1 MNRIYD
7 DIKNKAL
14 SAMRALAKDC
24 PSYADAKML
33 IASSETA
40 VSLKRN
46 KVHKKIDSEWIERIE
61 ATIPYI
67 DVIVRNPSI
76 MIEDVDEVL
85 PVEVSRHIT
94 EKSIKHLAQHT
105 NLILDVKDDEITPS
119 KILNVY
125 HDETLLTYE
134 NKFVNTLIARLSAF
148 VDKRYKALMGGS
160 GTEANYKFDYQTE
173 FEHFTSVDEGRNSA
187 RINLRIELT
196 SPLGAEISESDIELN
211 ESYKDLLE
219 RVRRISNTI
228 TSFQSSAF
236 VQSLKRN
243 YIRPPVIRTNA
254 ILKNKNMKECLNL
267 WEYIETFD
275 KVGYSFIGDEYKE
288 MPSDDFVASLH
299 SPVALEYTTFY
310 HGVVEGEEEK
320 RLLSE
325 KHLFETF
332 PEFDDELNNEELED
346 YQVYDSEYKKTVP
359 VSRLMNNRKKLSE
372 DEKRI
377 RDAIV
382 VALRVDEILNA
393 EEMAKEAEARRL
405 AREARIREE
414 EERKR
419 LEEEERAR
427 RQAELDALRKTV
439 EIRYRR
445 SYMSRLIQAEDQIK
459 GFYSIIKNE
468 LLSYEG
474 VKARTSW
481 TKETFK
487 KGRQPIA
494 RIDVKG
500 KMLCLYLALDPKEA
514 DEKYRVVDVSS
525 KAGGDE
531 YPSLLKI
538 RSDRGIKYA
547 LDLIAKLMASLE
559 IAKLEREPEDFTIPY
574 EDDDALIERG
584 LIKVVLPDGAVLDEY
599 TDIVKA
605 NVSGFFDENGEGV
618 EKQDAASDETEEGET
633 AEAAIPAGP
642 IEIRYRRSFISR
654 FIQAEDY
661 IKDYYNEIKNYIL
674 SYKGVKSR
682 TSWSKETFKR
692 GRLPIARIDV
702 KGKTLCLYLALE
714 PKDIP
719 EKYHASDISEKRGGD
734 EYPTLLKVRSDRA
747 KKYAIELI
755 AEIMDK
761 YSIPRVDA
769 AAEDF
774 RLPYEDDA
782 ALIERGLIKLVI
794 PKGVVLS
801 ENDETVRANIS
812 AMIGERAPAP
822 EAEKTAEAAPA
833 TESEE
838 SAEPEFEAE
847 IVEISEGA
855 EETAPV
861 SESEAET
868 EPEIEVEVVEIAEE
882 EAPAAESEA
891 ETEPEI
897 EVEVVEIAEEEAP
910 AAESEAET
918 EPEAPAIE
926 EQTAAIETEESESDE
941 ADEQTDESID
951 YYIDEGESAVIEA
964 ASESE
969 ESEEDENEVYA
980 NAVSMAIADIEEEAV
995 LEMRLDAI
1003 LTSDSDNSRVTI
1015 LNALGSPLVIR
1026 KRFSST
1032 SGLAHVF
1039 ADSKNAKSATVLVPY
1054 TRAQYLAL
1062 PRKKKKSVLTTVRHM
1077 IDYNTTKKL
1086 LDALKLR
1093 RLENPRILER
1103 IARLEERLA
1112 EESKFLPT
1120 ARLWEESVKRLKK

>member
-1 MNRIYD
+1 
-7 DIKNKAL
+7 
-14 SAMRALAKDC
+14 
-24 PSYADAKML
+24 
-33 IASSETA
+33 
-40 VSLKRN
+40 
-46 KVHKKIDSEWIERIE
+46 
-61 ATIPYI
+61 
-67 DVIVRNPSI
+67 
-76 MIEDVDEVL
+76 
-85 PVEVSRHIT
+85 
-94 EKSIKHLAQHT
+94 
-105 NLILDVKDDEITPS
+105 
-119 KILNVY
+119 
-125 HDETLLTYE
+125 
-134 NKFVNTLIARLSAF
+134 
-148 VDKRYKALMGGS
+148 
-160 GTEANYKFDYQTE
+160 
-173 FEHFTSVDEGRNSA
+173 
-187 RINLRIELT
+187 
-196 SPLGAEISESDIELN
+196 
-211 ESYKDLLE
+211 
-219 RVRRISNTI
+219 
-228 TSFQSSAF
+228 
-236 VQSLKRN
+236 
-243 YIRPPVIRTNA
+243 
-254 ILKNKNMKECLNL
+254 
-267 WEYIETFD
+267 
-275 KVGYSFIGDEYKE
+275 
-288 MPSDDFVASLH
+288 
-299 SPVALEYTTFY
+299 
-310 HGVVEGEEEK
+310 
-320 RLLSE
+320 
-325 KHLFETF
+325 
-332 PEFDDELNNEELED
+332 
-346 YQVYDSEYKKTVP
+346 
-359 VSRLMNNRKKLSE
+359 MNNRKKLSE
-372 DEKRI
+372 DEKRV

-393 EEMAKEAEARRL
+393 EQMAKEAEARRL

-445 SYMSRLIQAEDQIK
+445 SYMSRLSQAEDQIK

-468 LLSYEG
+468 LLSYDG

-487 KGRQPIA
+487 RGRQPIA

-547 LDLIAKLMASLE
+547 FDLISRLMAGLE
-559 IAKLEREPEDFTIPY
+559 ISKLEREPEDFTIPY

-605 NVSGFFDENGEGV
+605 NVSGFFDENGEEV
-618 EKQDAASDETEEGET
+618 ESTDAAPTEEGAPAE
-633 AEAAIPAGP
+633 EAAIPAGP
-642 IEIRYRRSFISR
+642 VEIRYRRSFTSR
-654 FIQAEDY
+654 LIQAEDY

-674 SYKGVKSR
+674 SYKGVKARS
-682 TSWSKETFKR
+682 SWSKETFKR

-719 EKYHASDISEKRGGD
+719 EKYHVSDISEKRGGD

-747 KKYAIELI
+747 KKYALLLI
-755 AEIMDK
+755 SDIMDK
-761 YSIPRVDA
+761 HSIPQTDSVP
-769 AAEDF
+769 EEF

-812 AMIGERAPAP
+812 AMIGEKAPA
-822 EAEKTAEAAPA
+822 ETESDAAKEAAP
-833 TESEE
+833 EE
-838 SAEPEFEAE
+838 MAEPEFEAQ
-847 IVEISEGA
+847 I
-855 EETAPV
+855 
-861 SESEAET
+861 
-868 EPEIEVEVVEIAEE
+868 VEIAEDVESIEGE
-882 EAPAAESEA
+882 ETAEPVSEPVEEVIEFVDEASA
-891 ETEPEI
+891 ETESKTESKT
-897 EVEVVEIAEEEAP
+897 
-910 AAESEAET
+910 ESEES
-918 EPEAPAIE
+918 EPEAE
-926 EQTAAIETEESESDE
+926 EQP
-941 ADEQTDESID
+941 DESID
-951 YYIDEGESAVIEA
+951 YYIDEGESAAVDA
-964 ASESE
+964 ASEG
-969 ESEEDENEVYA
+969 EEDENEVYA

-1003 LTSDSDNSRVTI
+1003 LTSDSDNSRVMI

-1032 SGLAHVF
+1032 SGFAHVF
-1039 ADSKNAKSATVLVPY
+1039 SDSKNAKTATVLVPY

-1062 PRKKKKSVLTTVRHM
+1062 PRKKKKSVLTTVRRM

-1120 ARLWEESVKRLKK
+1120 AKLWEESVKRLKK